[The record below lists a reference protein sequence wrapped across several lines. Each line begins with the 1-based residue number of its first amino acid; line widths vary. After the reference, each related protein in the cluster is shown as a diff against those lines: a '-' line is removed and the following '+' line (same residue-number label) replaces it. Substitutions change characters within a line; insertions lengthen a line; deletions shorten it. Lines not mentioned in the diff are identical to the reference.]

1 DGVVITEDVI
11 NLFIVNSRF
20 KLLLDKDHASFQ
32 AATEV
37 AKGVNDETRY
47 ETENQSVATA
57 LGPGVVEVRIPSQY
71 RNDEMRFI
79 AQVLDVTVENPH
91 SQARVVVNAKAGTV
105 IVSGEVEISPVVI
118 NHRNLTVTIGG
129 AGEEAVDGE
138 PKPGE

>member
-1 DGVVITEDVI
+1 
-11 NLFIVNSRF
+11 
-20 KLLLDKDHASFQ
+20 
-32 AATEV
+32 
-37 AKGVNDETRY
+37 
-47 ETENQSVATA
+47 
-57 LGPGVVEVRIPSQY
+57 
-71 RNDEMRFI
+71 FI

-138 PKPGE
+138 PKPGEGFVALMDQQLRGAPQRLEQLVKALNQLKVPNADVIEIIKDLHRTGKL